1 MAPFGLVLAISVG
14 AICGALGRFGFQNLL
29 QGYKLK
35 LFGNDLP
42 LEIFLINAIGSFLIG
57 VCAVVLYHRPE
68 IPREMV
74 IGITVGLLGS
84 FTTFSTFSL
93 EAYSLY
99 AEQGTIGF
107 LSYTVLHVGG
117 CICLT
122 ILGMAAAR
130 LFTA

>member
-1 MAPFGLVLAISVG
+1 MAPIGLVLAISVG
-14 AICGALGRFGFQNLL
+14 AICGALGRFGVQNIL
-29 QGYKLK
+29 QGYKLT
-35 LFGNDLP
+35 LLGHQLP
-42 LEIFLINAIGSFLIG
+42 LEIFAINAIGSFLIG

-68 IPREMV
+68 IPRELV
-74 IGITVGLLGS
+74 LGVTVGLLGS

-99 AEQGTIGF
+99 TEQGAVGF
-107 LSYTVLHVGG
+107 LGYTVLHVGG

-130 LFTA
+130 FFTV